1 MSLQTP
7 IPAGS
12 ERSSTLSH
20 APTHELVDFD
30 RYVVS
35 HNGPV
40 GYIEVVS
47 HLFVCYLGH
56 PFARAEEVAQV
67 LDFDSAVRIVSERA
81 ATSQRHKLAP

>member
-7 IPAGS
+7 IPAKS
-12 ERSSTLSH
+12 PAALD
-20 APTHELVDFD
+20 PTHELVDFD

-40 GYIEVVS
+40 GYIEVVPPV
-47 HLFVCYLGH
+47 LVCYVGH

-67 LDFDSAVRIVSERA
+67 HDFGRAVQVVSERA
-81 ATSQRHKLAP
+81 AARQRHMLAP